1 MWKLV
6 HIGKSVKRRTVL
18 LIMGLFAALKVGST
32 VGMALTILASLAVY
46 ILTFGIPFAVGL
58 VALLLIHELGHVA
71 ACWVAGIS
79 TSQPLLIPFVG
90 AVIRLKR
97 VPENAKVEA
106 NVAIGGP
113 AAGCFS
119 ALVCLAFY
127 LWTDNML
134 LLILAYTACILNLFN
149 LIPCHPLDGGKIADA
164 ISTKLWWGGAVFTG
178 VLALYTSNIF
188 MLLVFFMSLL
198 RLWQNK
204 DGQKK
209 YYQLTIN
216 QRLAMSGCYFGLL
229 AVLSG
234 AMLYIMELLR

>member
-1 MWKLV
+1 MWKIV
-6 HIGKSVKRRTVL
+6 HIGQCVKRRGIL
-18 LIMGLFAALKVGST
+18 LVMGLFAAVKVGST

-46 ILTFGIPFAVGL
+46 MLTFGISFAIGL

-113 AAGCFS
+113 AAGCLS
-119 ALVCLAFY
+119 ALVCLTFY

-134 LLILAYTACILNLFN
+134 FLILAYTACILNLFN

-164 ISTKLWWGGAVFTG
+164 ISTKLWWSGAIFAG
-178 VLALYTSNIF
+178 ALAAYTSNIF

-204 DGQKK
+204 ENQKK
-209 YYQLTIN
+209 YYQLTIK
-216 QRLAMSGCYFGLL
+216 QRLAAASCYFGLL

-234 AMLYIMELLR
+234 AMLYIMEQLR